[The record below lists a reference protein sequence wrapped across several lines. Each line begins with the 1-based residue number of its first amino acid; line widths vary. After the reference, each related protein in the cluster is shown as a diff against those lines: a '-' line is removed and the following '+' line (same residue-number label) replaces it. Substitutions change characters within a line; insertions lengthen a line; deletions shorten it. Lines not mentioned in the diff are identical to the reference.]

1 MTRSVSDQTC
11 PSCARQVPADVLV
24 CECGF
29 AFADVGANDDPAPAP
44 EAPEQE
50 LLVSYL
56 TARVEQAREALDT
69 VRDELA
75 SLPGDLGK
83 AMQVM
88 EAVQE
93 LRIARAEL
101 DARLG
106 RASPY
111 ADALRSQPSNEFR
124 AEQSARAQRVAEAA
138 GADTEELPAPP
149 FRRSPTAPA
158 AGHPRDH
165 KRRDK

>member
-11 PSCARQVPADVLV
+11 PSCSRQVPADVLV
-24 CECGF
+24 CECGY
-29 AFADVGANDDPAPAP
+29 AFAETGSIDEPDQTA

-56 TARVEQAREALDT
+56 MARVEQAREALDT

-75 SLPGDLGK
+75 NMPGDLGK

-88 EAVQE
+88 EAVQD

-101 DARLG
+101 DARMG

-111 ADALRSQPSNEFR
+111 ADAIRSQPSEEFR
-124 AEQSARAQRVAEAA
+124 AEQSARAQRVAEEA
-138 GADTEELPAPP
+138 GTDADLPPPP
-149 FRRSPTAPA
+149 FRHSPAAPA
-158 AGHPRDH
+158 AGHPRDQ
-165 KRRDK
+165 KRRNK